1 MPAQANSTQDP
12 ISKITKANNGLEAC
26 SRDRE
31 PALQVWSPEFK
42 PQSYQ
47 KTKQT
52 KTRYIDQ
59 WNSLELNP
67 FIYNQLIF
75 NKDAKNIGQSL

>member
-31 PALQVWSPEFK
+31 PALQV
-42 PQSYQ
+42 
-47 KTKQT
+47 
-52 KTRYIDQ
+52 
-59 WNSLELNP
+59 
-67 FIYNQLIF
+67 
-75 NKDAKNIGQSL
+75 